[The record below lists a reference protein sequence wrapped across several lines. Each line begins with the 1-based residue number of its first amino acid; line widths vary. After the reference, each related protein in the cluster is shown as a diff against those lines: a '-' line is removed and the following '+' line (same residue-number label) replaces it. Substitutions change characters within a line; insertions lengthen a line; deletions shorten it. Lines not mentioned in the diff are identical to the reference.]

1 MRMIVGYFKKILFC
15 CIIASVSAVIIFG
28 FLPPPCTPLMLVR
41 LVEQATNPAQ
51 TLRLHQTWLT
61 ANEISPNMYRAAIAA
76 EDQNFN
82 EHFGLDFGA
91 MKKALKNNQQ
101 GKKIK
106 GGSTITQQTAKNL
119 FLWQG
124 RSYLR
129 KALEAYFTIL
139 IEIFWSKKRILQ
151 MYLNIIEMGNGIYGI
166 QAAAQ
171 YYFKKPAAQLTAAQA
186 ATIAA
191 ILPNPRRWSAS
202 KPTPY
207 IIKKRNWI
215 LRNMNNL
222 GNTNPQ

>member
-51 TLRLHQTWLT
+51 TLRLRQTWLT

-151 MYLNIIEMGNGIYGI
+151 MYLNIIEMGDGIYGI

-171 YYFKKPAAQLTAAQA
+171 YYFKKPAAQLTPAQA